1 LVPRRES
8 RAAIRAGD
16 DRVLSA
22 FSCTTLFSAAKPRFS
37 VNGTRKK
44 GYQSRRLSH
53 CEPNVFAPGSRHS
66 AARQSA
72 PSDISSDIALAKS
85 ETVVKRRKNL
95 KELAALNALISL
107 RFIEIP

>member
-22 FSCTTLFSAAKPRFS
+22 FLCTTLFSAAKPRFS

-44 GYQSRRLSH
+44 GYQSRRLLRW
-53 CEPNVFAPGSRHS
+53 EPNVFAPGSR
-66 AARQSA
+66 Q
-72 PSDISSDIALAKS
+72 
-85 ETVVKRRKNL
+85 RKNL